1 MVGEIVPHKGHGDGE
16 FCVELELE
24 KDALDV

>member
-1 MVGEIVPHKGHGDGE
+1 MVGVIVGDKGHGDGE